1 MSDEDVPNVSG
12 ELKSMVD
19 SGNEEI
25 QSNPNSLGWG
35 KQQIKLQYWN
45 PENEKYWEVRSH
57 YLLLVE
63 KHEV

>member
-63 KHEV
+63 KSIF